1 MHPPWLQA
9 TDRLE
14 YRYADFTDN
23 QGRLRELLQL
33 NIIRLFAVDRSM
45 QDDLYINSSFRTAVA
60 SCYVLWRWLFNA
72 NHFCTI
78 PLEIG
83 RDQWLKVTII
93 RWSANSG
100 GH

>member
-14 YRYADFTDN
+14 YRYANFTDN

-33 NIIRLFAVDRSM
+33 NIIRLFAVDHSM

-60 SCYVLWRWLFNA
+60 SCYMRYRGGCLMQ
-72 NHFCTI
+72 TI
-78 PLEIG
+78 FAQFHWELVG
-83 RDQWLKVTII
+83 TNGLRSL
-93 RWSANSG
+93 
-100 GH
+100 